1 MGGLLS
7 IAISYTMWKEYHT
20 LMEVR
25 RFREKRDAWVEL
37 HKMLDEQA
45 MMEEEDKKII

>member
-7 IAISYTMWKEYHT
+7 IALSYAMWKEYNI

-25 RFREKRDAWVEL
+25 RFKKRRDAWVEL
-37 HKMLDEQA
+37 HKMLDERE
-45 MMEEEDKKII
+45 MMQQEDKK